1 MKYSIRNNW
10 VYSLE
15 LILNRPVIL
24 LPYFILA
31 FFELLSLE
39 LLYFSTRKPLINV
52 AGPLIK
58 KLFGE
63 AYIHYPGSIFILP
76 KMFFFMRVTLYI
88 FLAVFLSAITVNIVK
103 NIKANLPLKTKAL
116 IKNALNQYLSF
127 VGYGILVILSVFALR
142 FLDTSF
148 VSRAINLADRY
159 LPGIKATA
167 GPGLRLFTMFFINV
181 GITTFLISTVPIM
194 VTRQKALLRA
204 IGESI
209 YLGFRNFFVIFP
221 LIAVPSFLYLPVLLL
236 KTFPSQLAEK
246 TSPGI
251 IPLVI
256 VLGIVFSLFI
266 ECFILVCISSFIL
279 DTRKK
284 GTKK

>member
-1 MKYSIRNNW
+1 
-10 VYSLE
+10 
-15 LILNRPVIL
+15 LNKPIIL

-31 FFELLSLE
+31 FFETLSLE
-39 LLYFSTRKPLINV
+39 LIYFSTRKPLISV

-63 AYIHYPGSIFILP
+63 AYVHYPGNIFILP
-76 KMFFFMRVTLYI
+76 KMFFFMRITLYI

-103 NIKANLPLKTKAL
+103 NIKTNLPLKAKAL

-148 VSRAINLADRY
+148 VSRVINFADRY

-194 VTRQKALLRA
+194 VTRQKAVLRA
-204 IGESI
+204 LGESI
-209 YLGFRNFFVIFP
+209 SLGFRNFFVIFP
-221 LIAVPSFLYLPVLLL
+221 LIAVPSFLYSPVLLL

-256 VLGIVFSLFI
+256 VLGIVFSMFI

-279 DTRKK
+279 NTRKK
-284 GTKK
+284 GTNK